1 MNRRRLRH
9 SILALVCLAVLSG
22 IGLFAWGRPNDC
34 SESVDRLDGLK
45 GSEVWSLL
53 GQGSPDEEE
62 FLPGGFA
69 GSPRAA
75 CEAYVASWNSPVTSA
90 FVDIAVERFDSSAD
104 AVASLDE
111 SREQSY
117 TEERG
122 RMVYERSDTVFERL
136 ALQQGCLVVSA
147 VWLWQPDTPAQ
158 RDYRLLD
165 SKLDE
170 LVDELSWQ
178 LCG

>member
-1 MNRRRLRH
+1 
-9 SILALVCLAVLSG
+9 
-22 IGLFAWGRPNDC
+22 
-34 SESVDRLDGLK
+34 
-45 GSEVWSLL
+45 
-53 GQGSPDEEE
+53 
-62 FLPGGFA
+62 
-69 GSPRAA
+69 
-75 CEAYVASWNSPVTSA
+75 
-90 FVDIAVERFDSSAD
+90 
-104 AVASLDE
+104 
-111 SREQSY
+111 
-117 TEERG
+117 
-122 RMVYERSDTVFERL
+122 MVYERSDTVFERL